1 MWSMLL
7 KLQGVQVGKFI
18 YPLSGRGSL
27 KGVISFLRGSHL
39 AHYSE
44 WVTSWC
50 AVKIHQLQRQIHT
63 FPSEAKIVYC
73 IIYDN
78 VKLFLRNGNGATFFF
93 LLHRWVILRKAVG
106 CEKLHFFSKKQHKL
120 PALTNLIKTKQNSSG
135 SQARE
140 IPVMAGSKSKVETI

>member
-18 YPLSGRGSL
+18 YPLSGRGPL
-27 KGVISFLRGSHL
+27 KGVISFLPGSHL

-44 WVTSWC
+44 WVASWC
-50 AVKIHQLQRQIHT
+50 AVKIHQLQRQTHT
-63 FPSEAKIVYC
+63 FPSEAKTVYC

-106 CEKLHFFSKKQHKL
+106 CEKLHFFKKRQHKL
-120 PALTNLIKTKQNSSG
+120 PVPTNLIKTKQNSSG
-135 SQARE
+135 LQALE
-140 IPVMAGSKSKVETI
+140 IPLMAGSKSKVETI